1 MMSLVTDCHDVTPCI
16 ATYPREVGRFLEH
29 QKLYE
34 IAAFAN
40 SRKSVNPHYL
50 MTRCFD
56 QTGSIRGSGKQFQIF
71 FSRETVSF
79 ASWR

>member
-1 MMSLVTDCHDVTPCI
+1 MLHHALQPTQGKWAD
-16 ATYPREVGRFLEH
+16 FLNTK
-29 QKLYE
+29 KLYE

-56 QTGSIRGSGKQFQIF
+56 QTGSIRGSGK
-71 FSRETVSF
+71 
-79 ASWR
+79 